1 MASEAYQTAQNTLR
15 RSPATWLI
23 TGAAG
28 FIGSHL
34 AEALLRLDQKVI
46 GLDNLATGHR
56 ANLDHVRSAVTAE
69 QWKHFQFVEGDICD
83 FNMCQQ
89 AAARVDYVLHHAAL
103 GSVPASIKDPQATH
117 RVNVTGFVNILC
129 AARDQR
135 ARRVIYASSSAIYGD
150 DESSCKVEDHIGN
163 LLSPYAVSKYI
174 NELYAL
180 NFHRCYGLQSI
191 GLRYF
196 NIYGARQDPEG
207 PYAAVIPKWVESMIR
222 GEEVFINGDGETT
235 RDFCHVANVVQANI
249 LAATAKSPEAVNQV
263 YNVALGQQTALNELF
278 ACLRER
284 LVARFPRLH
293 SAQPKYRDFRPGDV
307 RHSQADISRIGGM
320 LGYAPEVDLKAGLEA
335 AMDWYVDRRVNA

>member
-1 MASEAYQTAQNTLR
+1 MASEPYQATQDRLR

-34 AEALLRLDQKVI
+34 TEALLRLDQTVV
-46 GLDNLATGHR
+46 GLDNLATGYR
-56 ANLDHVRSAVTAE
+56 ANLDHVRSAVAPE
-69 QWKHFQFVEGDICD
+69 QWKRFQFVEGDICN
-83 FNMCQQ
+83 FNTCQQ
-89 AAARVDYVLHHAAL
+89 VARVDYVLHNAAL
-103 GSVPASIKDPQATH
+103 GSVPASIKDPLATH
-117 RVNVTGFVNILC
+117 RVNVTGFMNILC

-135 ARRVIYASSSAIYGD
+135 ARRVVYASSSAVYGD
-150 DESSCKVEDHIGN
+150 DETPCKVEARLGN

-180 NFHRCYGLQSI
+180 NFHRCYGLQTI

-196 NIYGARQDPEG
+196 NIFGARQDPEG
-207 PYAAVIPKWVESMIR
+207 PYAAVIPKWVQSMIR

-249 LAATAKSPEAVNQV
+249 LAATAKVPEAVNEV
-263 YNVALGQQTALNELF
+263 YNVALGQQTTLNDLF

-284 LVARFPRLH
+284 LVARFPRLKDT
-293 SAQPKYRDFRPGDV
+293 QPKHRDFRPGDV
-307 RHSQADISRIGGM
+307 RHSQADISRIAAI
-320 LGYAPEVDLKAGLEA
+320 LGYAPEVDLKAGLDA
-335 AMDWYVDRRVNA
+335 AMDCYVDRPIKA

>member
-1 MASEAYQTAQNTLR
+1 MFSITAQENLR
-15 RSPATWLI
+15 RSPAKWLV

-34 AEALLRLDQKVI
+34 TETLLRLDQTVI

-69 QWKHFQFVEGDICD
+69 QGRRFHFVEGDICD
-83 FNMCQQ
+83 FNTCQQ
-89 AAARVDYVLHHAAL
+89 VAHVDYVLHHAAL

-117 RVNVTGFVNILC
+117 RINVTGFMNILC

-135 ARRVIYASSSAIYGD
+135 VRRVVYASSSAVYGD
-150 DESSCKVEDHIGN
+150 DDAPCKVEARIGN
-163 LLSPYAVSKYI
+163 LLSPYAVSKYM

-196 NIYGARQDPEG
+196 NIFGARQDPEG
-207 PYAAVIPKWVESMIR
+207 AYAAVIPKWVESMIG

-249 LAATAKSPEAVNQV
+249 LAATAKSPEAANQI
-263 YNVALGQQTALNELF
+263 YNVALGQQTTLNELF
-278 ACLRER
+278 ACLREK
-284 LVARFPRLH
+284 LVARFPRLKG
-293 SAQPKYRDFRPGDV
+293 AQPKYRDFRPGDV
-307 RHSQADISRIGGM
+307 RNSQADISRIVGM
-320 LGYAPEVDLKAGLEA
+320 LGYAPEVDLRAGLEA
-335 AMDWYVDRRVNA
+335 AMDWYVDRHAKV

>member
-1 MASEAYQTAQNTLR
+1 MASEAYQTAQESLR

-34 AEALLRLDQKVI
+34 TEALLRLDQHVI

-56 ANLDHVRSAVTAE
+56 ANLDHVRSAVGAE
-69 QWKHFQFVEGDICD
+69 RCKRFQFVEGDICD
-83 FNMCQQ
+83 FNTCQQ
-89 AAARVDYVLHHAAL
+89 VARVDYILHHAAL
-103 GSVPASIKDPQATH
+103 GSVPASIKDPLATH
-117 RVNVTGFVNILC
+117 RVNVTGFMNILC

-135 ARRVIYASSSAIYGD
+135 VRRVIYASSSAVYGD
-150 DESSCKVEDHIGN
+150 DETSCKIEASIGN

-196 NIYGARQDPEG
+196 NIFGARQDPEG
-207 PYAAVIPKWVESMIR
+207 AYAAVIPKWVASMIR

-249 LAATAKSPEAVNQV
+249 LAAAAKSPEAVNKV
-263 YNVALGQQTALNELF
+263 YNVALGQQTTLNELF

-284 LVARFPRLH
+284 MVGRFPRLK
-293 SAQPKYRDFRPGDV
+293 SAQPKHRDFRPGDV
-307 RHSQADISRIGGM
+307 RHSQADIAHIGGM
-320 LGYAPEVDLKAGLEA
+320 MGYAPEIDLGAGLDA
-335 AMDWYVDRRVNA
+335 AMDWYVDRHIKA

>member
-1 MASEAYQTAQNTLR
+1 MSSIIAQENLR
-15 RSPATWLI
+15 RSPAKWLV

-34 AEALLRLDQKVI
+34 TETLLRLDQTVI

-69 QWKHFQFVEGDICD
+69 QGRRFQFVEGDICD
-83 FNMCQQ
+83 FNTCQQ
-89 AAARVDYVLHHAAL
+89 VAHVDYVLHHAAL
-103 GSVPASIKDPQATH
+103 GSVPASIKDPQTTH
-117 RVNVTGFVNILC
+117 RINVTGFMNILC

-135 ARRVIYASSSAIYGD
+135 VRRVVYASSSAVYGD
-150 DESSCKVEDHIGN
+150 DDAPCKVEARIGN
-163 LLSPYAVSKYI
+163 LLSPYAVSKYM

-196 NIYGARQDPEG
+196 NIFGARQDPEG
-207 PYAAVIPKWVESMIR
+207 AYAAVIPKWVESMIG

-249 LAATAKSPEAVNQV
+249 LAATAKSPEAANQI
-263 YNVALGQQTALNELF
+263 YNVALGQQTTLNELF
-278 ACLRER
+278 ACLREK
-284 LVARFPRLH
+284 LVARFPRLKG
-293 SAQPKYRDFRPGDV
+293 AQPKYRDFRPGDV
-307 RHSQADISRIGGM
+307 RNSQADISRIVGM
-320 LGYAPEVDLKAGLEA
+320 LGYAPEVDLRAGLEA
-335 AMDWYVDRRVNA
+335 AMDWYVDRHAKV

>member
-1 MASEAYQTAQNTLR
+1 MSSIIAQENLR
-15 RSPATWLI
+15 RSPAKWLV

-34 AEALLRLDQKVI
+34 TEALLRLDQTVI

-69 QWKHFQFVEGDICD
+69 QGRRFQFVEGDICD
-83 FNMCQQ
+83 FNTCQQ
-89 AAARVDYVLHHAAL
+89 VAHVDYVLHHAAL

-117 RVNVTGFVNILC
+117 RINVTGFMNILC

-135 ARRVIYASSSAIYGD
+135 VRRVVYASSSAVYGD
-150 DESSCKVEDHIGN
+150 DEAPCKVEARIGN
-163 LLSPYAVSKYI
+163 LLSPYAVSKYM

-196 NIYGARQDPEG
+196 NIFGARQDPEG
-207 PYAAVIPKWVESMIR
+207 AYAAVIPKWVESMIG

-249 LAATAKSPEAVNQV
+249 LAATAKSPEAANQI
-263 YNVALGQQTALNELF
+263 YNVALGQQTTLNELF
-278 ACLRER
+278 ACLREK
-284 LVARFPRLH
+284 LVARFPRLKG
-293 SAQPKYRDFRPGDV
+293 AQPKYRDFRPGDV
-307 RHSQADISRIGGM
+307 RNSQADISRIVGM
-320 LGYAPEVDLKAGLEA
+320 LGYAPEVDLRAGLEA
-335 AMDWYVDRRVNA
+335 AMDWYVDRHAKV

>member
-1 MASEAYQTAQNTLR
+1 MASEAYQTTQDRLR

-34 AEALLRLDQKVI
+34 TEGLLRLDQTVV

-56 ANLDHVRSAVTAE
+56 ENLDHVRSAVAPE
-69 QWKHFQFVEGDICD
+69 QWKRFQFIEGDICD
-83 FNMCQQ
+83 FNTCQQ
-89 AAARVDYVLHHAAL
+89 AARVDYVLHQAAL
-103 GSVPASIKDPQATH
+103 GSVPASIKDPLATH
-117 RVNVTGFVNILC
+117 RVNATGFMNILC

-135 ARRVIYASSSAIYGD
+135 ARRVVYASSSAVYGD
-150 DESSCKVEDHIGN
+150 DETPCKVEPRIGN

-180 NFHRCYGLQSI
+180 NFHRCYGLQTI

-196 NIYGARQDPEG
+196 NIFGARQDPEG
-207 PYAAVIPKWVESMIR
+207 PYAAVIPKWVQSMIG
-222 GEEVFINGDGETT
+222 GEEAFINGDGETT

-249 LAATAKSPEAVNQV
+249 LAATAKSPEASNQV
-263 YNVALGQQTALNELF
+263 YNVGLGQQTTLNELF

-284 LVARFPRLH
+284 LVVRFPRLKGT
-293 SAQPKYRDFRPGDV
+293 QPKYGDFRPGDV
-307 RHSQADISRIGGM
+307 RHSQADISRIAGI
-320 LGYAPEVDLKAGLEA
+320 LGYAPEIDLKAGLDA
-335 AMDWYVDRRVNA
+335 AMDWYVDRRTKA

>member
-1 MASEAYQTAQNTLR
+1 MQPEAYQTTQDRLR

-34 AEALLRLDQKVI
+34 TEALLRLDQTVI

-56 ANLDHVRSAVTAE
+56 ANLDHVRSAVAPE
-69 QWKHFQFVEGDICD
+69 QWKRFQFVEDDICD
-83 FNMCQQ
+83 LNTCQQ
-89 AAARVDYVLHHAAL
+89 VARADYVLHNAAL
-103 GSVPASIKDPQATH
+103 GSVPASIKDPLATH
-117 RVNVTGFVNILC
+117 RVNVTGFMNILC

-135 ARRVIYASSSAIYGD
+135 ARRVVYASSSAVYGD
-150 DESSCKVEDHIGN
+150 DETPCKVEARIGN

-180 NFHRCYGLQSI
+180 NFRRCYGLQTI

-196 NIYGARQDPEG
+196 NIFGARQDPEG
-207 PYAAVIPKWVESMIR
+207 PYAAVIPKWVQSMIR
-222 GEEVFINGDGETT
+222 GEDVFINGDGETT

-249 LAATAKSPEAVNQV
+249 LAATAKSPEAVNEV
-263 YNVALGQQTALNELF
+263 YNVGLGRQSTLNELF
-278 ACLRER
+278 ACLREK
-284 LVARFPRLH
+284 LISRFPLLK

-307 RHSQADISRIGGM
+307 RHSQADISRIAAG
-320 LGYAPEVDLKAGLEA
+320 LGYSPEVDLKAGLDA
-335 AMDWYVDRRVNA
+335 AMDWYVDRRIKT

>member
-1 MASEAYQTAQNTLR
+1 MASETYRTAQDRLR

-34 AEALLRLDQKVI
+34 AESLLRLDQKVI

-56 ANLDHVRSAVTAE
+56 ANLDHVRSAVAAE
-69 QWKHFQFVEGDICD
+69 QWKRFQFVEGDICD

-89 AAARVDYVLHHAAL
+89 VSHVDYVLHHAAL
-103 GSVPASIKDPQATH
+103 GSVPASIKDPLATN
-117 RVNVTGFVNILC
+117 RVNVTGFMNILC

-135 ARRVIYASSSAIYGD
+135 VRRVVYASSSAVYGD
-150 DESSCKVEDHIGN
+150 DEAPSKVEDRIGN
-163 LLSPYAVSKYI
+163 LLSPYAASKYM
-174 NELYAL
+174 NELWAS

-196 NIYGARQDPEG
+196 NIFGARQDPQG
-207 PYAAVIPKWVESMIR
+207 PYAAVIPKWVESMIG

-249 LAATAKSPEAVNQV
+249 LAATAKAPEAINQV
-263 YNVALGQQTALNELF
+263 YNVALGQQTTLNDLF
-278 ACLRER
+278 KCLREE
-284 LVARFPRLH
+284 LIDRFPRLKN
-293 SAQPKYRDFRPGDV
+293 AQPKYRDFRPGDV
-307 RHSQADISRIGGM
+307 RHSQADISRIQKL
-320 LGYAPEVDLKAGLEA
+320 LGYVPEVDLKAGLQA
-335 AMDWYVDRRVNA
+335 AMSWYVEKRAPA